1 MPEEVI
7 ELSPAEA
14 VLEELARLIEGGRV
28 GAAIEQLAG
37 LHPADQAAALAELD
51 EGQRSQLLSRLP
63 QDELAEI
70 FEFLEDDPRR
80 EVIGQLEPATLGPVL
95 DKVDRDVAAD
105 ILHALPQERARQ
117 TLAAM
122 RSAADITPLLTH
134 ADQTAG
140 GRMTTDFVA
149 LHKEWSVQQAL
160 EYLRST
166 RPSAEQVYYL
176 YAVDDAHHLE
186 GVVSLRQLVVAEPNE
201 RIRDQMATEVFSVD
215 VDDDQEEVARQAQH
229 YNLVALPVVDAANV
243 LVGVISIDDLMD
255 VVEEEATE
263 DMYRMAGLS
272 ETESIYYQSLRRS
285 TGLRLSWLLINLLTA
300 FAAALMVNAFS
311 GTIEQAAV
319 LAVFMPI
326 IAGMGGNAGI
336 QTITLVVRSLAL
348 GEVEL
353 GDVRH
358 VLRRELIIGVTNG
371 VAIGLLLGVLA
382 YVWKDNAGLG
392 VVAGV
397 AMLLNMST
405 AVTVGVLVPL
415 TLRWL
420 RLDPALA
427 SGVFVTMFTDVM
439 GFFFFLGL
447 ATLMID
453 QIA

>member
-7 ELSPAEA
+7 EVSPSEA
-14 VLEELARLIEGGRV
+14 ALEELERLIEGGRL
-28 GAAIEQLAG
+28 AAALDHLAA
-37 LHPADQAAALAELD
+37 LHPADQAVVIAELD
-51 EGQRSQLLSRLP
+51 EAQRSQLLARLP

-70 FEFLEDDPRR
+70 FEYLEEEPRR
-80 EVIGQLEPATLGPVL
+80 EVIAQLEPATLGPVL

-105 ILHALPQERARQ
+105 VLHALPQDRARQ

-122 RSAADITPLLTH
+122 RSAPEVAPLLPH

-140 GRMTTDFVA
+140 GRMTTGFVA
-149 LHKEWSVQQAL
+149 LHKEWTVQEAL
-160 EYLRST
+160 EYLRRT
-166 RPSAEQVYYL
+166 RPAAEQVFYL
-176 YAVDDAHHLE
+176 YVVDDDHHLG
-186 GVVSLRQLVVAEPNE
+186 GVVSLRQLVVAEPDE
-201 RIRDQMATEVFSVD
+201 RIGTLMTPEVFSVR

-229 YNLVALPVVDAANV
+229 YNLVALPVVDDAGV

-255 VVEEEATE
+255 VAEEEATE
-263 DMYRMAGLS
+263 DMFRMAGLS
-272 ETESIYYQSLRRS
+272 ESESIYYQSLRRS
-285 TGLRLSWLLINLLTA
+285 TGLRLGWLLINLLTA
-300 FAAALMVNAFS
+300 FAAAAVVSVFS
-311 GTIEQAAV
+311 GTIERAVV

-336 QTITLVVRSLAL
+336 QTITLVVRSIAL

-353 GDVRH
+353 RDVRH
-358 VLRRELIIGVTNG
+358 VLSRELIIGVTNG

-382 YVWKDNAGLG
+382 YIWKDNVGLG
-392 VVAGV
+392 VVAGI

-427 SGVFVTMFTDVM
+427 SGVFVTMFTDIM

-453 QIA
+453 RIA